1 MLDNYIKKIEEL
13 ILPEYYDRNNYK
25 EKIILENNN
34 NINDNNNN
42 VNNNTSNTQ
51 QHNKIITSNIDSP
64 ILNSYHNSD
73 INNNI
78 NITKPKQISSI
89 KIEKLSSKNSKIE
102 NINNNNKNNN
112 INKDKINNN
121 KVNNENDNI
130 INNNNIENER
140 KEELNKMKQE
150 NSGKLQNPEFE
161 IISNSNNNT
170 NSNIQNNITIKSNT
184 NNNNNNNFIKIN
196 DKIYTQN
203 DLLNLLEKIKS
214 INLKN
219 MSYRYDMEKYKN
231 KIIELNKINSEQKEE
246 IEKLEKEKENLTQY
260 LLKLEKLIR
269 GQKSLSSNQSLHSN
283 NSNTNSLILNTNKN
297 KNFNVINNNYNNNNN
312 NNINNKNKNIKEK
325 ETIEMKKSYNLFNQ
339 SNIDVSIGGNNPY
352 VIITDVNTKVQTTLN
367 NKKELKNFLIRINK
381 ENLKLKNFQNK
392 VFELSKNYDDLNSN
406 LEETINKFSDLL
418 NNNINNDENNNDN
431 INKAEFLENY
441 KILCD
446 QINKTLEL
454 KQNEYNMLLEGKD
467 EALYLLQEE
476 LFITS
481 NELEDRKRDR
491 INEQK
496 IINSLQIEIN
506 DLNEKLDNNNNNFIS
521 INSNNNKDD
530 KNLNSLRTEI
540 EAQKMTIPAKQVV
553 NSIIKKIEKNFNM
566 EDESNIL
573 LLNNINNSIK

>member
-1 MLDNYIKKIEEL
+1 
-13 ILPEYYDRNNYK
+13 
-25 EKIILENNN
+25 
-34 NINDNNNN
+34 
-42 VNNNTSNTQ
+42 
-51 QHNKIITSNIDSP
+51 
-64 ILNSYHNSD
+64 
-73 INNNI
+73 
-78 NITKPKQISSI
+78 
-89 KIEKLSSKNSKIE
+89 
-102 NINNNNKNNN
+102 
-112 INKDKINNN
+112 
-121 KVNNENDNI
+121 
-130 INNNNIENER
+130 
-140 KEELNKMKQE
+140 MKQE
-150 NSGKLQNPEFE
+150 NLGKLQNPEFE

-170 NSNIQNNITIKSNT
+170 NSNFQNNSTIK
-184 NNNNNNNFIKIN
+184 NNSNNNNNFMKIN

-203 DLLNLLEKIKS
+203 DILNLLEKIKS
-214 INLKN
+214 INIKN
-219 MSYRYDMEKYKN
+219 MSYRYEMEKYKN
-231 KIIELNKINSEQKEE
+231 KIIELNKTNSEQKEE

-269 GQKSLSSNQSLHSN
+269 GQKSLSPNQSL
-283 NSNTNSLILNTNKN
+283 NSNILNTNSSNSNIN
-297 KNFNVINNNYNNNNN
+297 KNRKLNVINNN
-312 NNINNKNKNIKEK
+312 NKNIKEK

-352 VIITDVNTKVQTTLN
+352 VVITDVNTKVQTTLN

-381 ENLKLKNFQNK
+381 ENLKLKNFQKK

-418 NNNINNDENNNDN
+418 NNNNDDINNVN

-441 KILCD
+441 KILCE
-446 QINKTLEL
+446 QVNKTLEL
-454 KQNEYNMLLEGKD
+454 KQNEYNTLLDGKD

-506 DLNEKLDNNNNNFIS
+506 DLNEKLDNNNNNNNFYNS
-521 INSNNNKDD
+521 INSNNNNNKDD
-530 KNLNSLRTEI
+530 KNLNSLRNEI

-553 NSIIKKIEKNFNM
+553 NNIIKKIEKNFNM

>member
-25 EKIILENNN
+25 EKIILE
-34 NINDNNNN
+34 DNNNN
-42 VNNNTSNTQ
+42 KNANNNNNLNSFSSQ
-51 QHNKIITSNIDSP
+51 QNNKIITSNIDSP
-64 ILNSYHNSD
+64 ILKSYQNSD
-73 INNNI
+73 INNNTNI
-78 NITKPKQISSI
+78 NKPKQISSI
-89 KIEKLSSKNSKIE
+89 KIEKLSNKNSKIE
-102 NINNNNKNNN
+102 NINYNNYKKNNN
-112 INKDKINNN
+112 IIIDKNNNNN
-121 KVNNENDNI
+121 KTNNNDNDNI
-130 INNNNIENER
+130 NNDNSIENER

-150 NSGKLQNPEFE
+150 NLGKLQNPEFE

-170 NSNIQNNITIKSNT
+170 NSNVQNNSTIK
-184 NNNNNNNFIKIN
+184 NNSNNNNNFMKIN

-203 DLLNLLEKIKS
+203 DILNLLEKIKS
-214 INLKN
+214 INIKN
-219 MSYRYDMEKYKN
+219 MSYRYEMEKYKN
-231 KIIELNKINSEQKEE
+231 KIIELNKTNSEQKEE

-269 GQKSLSSNQSLHSN
+269 GQKSLSPNQSL
-283 NSNTNSLILNTNKN
+283 NSNILNTNSSNSNIN
-297 KNFNVINNNYNNNNN
+297 KNRKLNVINNN
-312 NNINNKNKNIKEK
+312 NKNIKEK

-352 VIITDVNTKVQTTLN
+352 IIITDVNTKVQTTLN

-406 LEETINKFSDLL
+406 LEETINKFTDLL
-418 NNNINNDENNNDN
+418 NNNNDDINNVN

-441 KILCD
+441 KILCE
-446 QINKTLEL
+446 QVNKTLEL
-454 KQNEYNMLLEGKD
+454 KQNEYNTLLDGKD

-506 DLNEKLDNNNNNFIS
+506 DLNEKLDNNNNNNNFYNS
-521 INSNNNKDD
+521 INSNNNNNKDD
-530 KNLNSLRTEI
+530 KNLNSLRNEI

-553 NSIIKKIEKNFNM
+553 NNIIKKIEKNFNM

>member
-1 MLDNYIKKIEEL
+1 
-13 ILPEYYDRNNYK
+13 
-25 EKIILENNN
+25 
-34 NINDNNNN
+34 
-42 VNNNTSNTQ
+42 
-51 QHNKIITSNIDSP
+51 
-64 ILNSYHNSD
+64 
-73 INNNI
+73 
-78 NITKPKQISSI
+78 
-89 KIEKLSSKNSKIE
+89 
-102 NINNNNKNNN
+102 
-112 INKDKINNN
+112 
-121 KVNNENDNI
+121 
-130 INNNNIENER
+130 
-140 KEELNKMKQE
+140 
-150 NSGKLQNPEFE
+150 
-161 IISNSNNNT
+161 
-170 NSNIQNNITIKSNT
+170 
-184 NNNNNNNFIKIN
+184 
-196 DKIYTQN
+196 
-203 DLLNLLEKIKS
+203 
-214 INLKN
+214 
-219 MSYRYDMEKYKN
+219 
-231 KIIELNKINSEQKEE
+231 
-246 IEKLEKEKENLTQY
+246 
-260 LLKLEKLIR
+260 
-269 GQKSLSSNQSLHSN
+269 
-283 NSNTNSLILNTNKN
+283 
-297 KNFNVINNNYNNNNN
+297 
-312 NNINNKNKNIKEK
+312 
-325 ETIEMKKSYNLFNQ
+325 MKKSYNLFNQ

-506 DLNEKLDNNNNNFIS
+506 DLNEKLDNNNNNNNFIS

>member
-25 EKIILENNN
+25 EKIILE
-34 NINDNNNN
+34 DNNNN
-42 VNNNTSNTQ
+42 KNANNNNNLNSFSSNTQ
-51 QHNKIITSNIDSP
+51 QNNKIITSNIDSP
-64 ILNSYHNSD
+64 ILKSYQNSD
-73 INNNI
+73 INNNTNI
-78 NITKPKQISSI
+78 NKPKQISSI
-89 KIEKLSSKNSKIE
+89 KIEKLSNKNSKIE
-102 NINNNNKNNN
+102 NINYNNYKKNNN
-112 INKDKINNN
+112 IIIDKNNNNN
-121 KVNNENDNI
+121 KTNNNDNDNI
-130 INNNNIENER
+130 NNDNSIENER

-150 NSGKLQNPEFE
+150 NLGKLQNPEFE

-170 NSNIQNNITIKSNT
+170 NSNVQNNSTIK
-184 NNNNNNNFIKIN
+184 NNSNNNNNFMKIN

-203 DLLNLLEKIKS
+203 DILNLLEKIKS
-214 INLKN
+214 INIKN
-219 MSYRYDMEKYKN
+219 MSYRYEMEKYKN
-231 KIIELNKINSEQKEE
+231 KIIELNKTNSDQKEE

-269 GQKSLSSNQSLHSN
+269 GQKSLSPNQSL
-283 NSNTNSLILNTNKN
+283 NSNILNTNSSNSNIN
-297 KNFNVINNNYNNNNN
+297 KNRKLNVINNN
-312 NNINNKNKNIKEK
+312 NKNIKEK

-352 VIITDVNTKVQTTLN
+352 VVITDVNTKVQTTLN

-381 ENLKLKNFQNK
+381 ENLKLKNFQKK

-406 LEETINKFSDLL
+406 LEETINKFTDLL
-418 NNNINNDENNNDN
+418 NNNNDDNNNVN

-441 KILCD
+441 KILCE
-446 QINKTLEL
+446 QVNKTLEL
-454 KQNEYNMLLEGKD
+454 KQNEYNTLLDGKD

-506 DLNEKLDNNNNNFIS
+506 DLNEKLDNNNNNNNFYNS
-521 INSNNNKDD
+521 INSNNNNNKDD
-530 KNLNSLRTEI
+530 KNLNSLRNEI

-553 NSIIKKIEKNFNM
+553 NNIIKKIEKNFNM

>member
-25 EKIILENNN
+25 EKIILE
-34 NINDNNNN
+34 DNNNN
-42 VNNNTSNTQ
+42 KNANNNNNLNSFSSNTQ
-51 QHNKIITSNIDSP
+51 QNNKIITSNIDSP
-64 ILNSYHNSD
+64 ILKSYQNSD
-73 INNNI
+73 INNNTNI
-78 NITKPKQISSI
+78 NKPKQISSI
-89 KIEKLSSKNSKIE
+89 KIEKLSNKNSKIE
-102 NINNNNKNNN
+102 NINYNNYKKNNN
-112 INKDKINNN
+112 IIIDKNNNNN
-121 KVNNENDNI
+121 KTNNNDNDNI
-130 INNNNIENER
+130 NNDNSIENER

-150 NSGKLQNPEFE
+150 NLGKLQNPEFE

-170 NSNIQNNITIKSNT
+170 NSNVQNNSTIK
-184 NNNNNNNFIKIN
+184 NNSNNNNNFMKIN

-203 DLLNLLEKIKS
+203 DILNLLEKIKS
-214 INLKN
+214 INIKN
-219 MSYRYDMEKYKN
+219 MSYRYEMEKYKN
-231 KIIELNKINSEQKEE
+231 KIIELNKTNSEQKEE

-269 GQKSLSSNQSLHSN
+269 GQKSLSPNQSL
-283 NSNTNSLILNTNKN
+283 NSNILNTNSSNSNIN
-297 KNFNVINNNYNNNNN
+297 KNRKLNVINNN
-312 NNINNKNKNIKEK
+312 NKNIKEK

-352 VIITDVNTKVQTTLN
+352 VVITDVNTKVQTTLN

-381 ENLKLKNFQNK
+381 ENLKLKNFQKK

-406 LEETINKFSDLL
+406 LEETINKFTDLL
-418 NNNINNDENNNDN
+418 NNNNDDNNNVN

-441 KILCD
+441 KILCE
-446 QINKTLEL
+446 QVNKTLEL
-454 KQNEYNMLLEGKD
+454 KQNEYNTLLDGKD

-506 DLNEKLDNNNNNFIS
+506 DLNEKLDNNNNNNNFYNS
-521 INSNNNKDD
+521 INSNNNNNKDD
-530 KNLNSLRTEI
+530 KNLNSLRNEI

-553 NSIIKKIEKNFNM
+553 NNIIKKIEKNFNM

>member
-42 VNNNTSNTQ
+42 MNNNTSNTQ

-102 NINNNNKNNN
+102 NINNSNNNKNNN

-121 KVNNENDNI
+121 KANNENDNI

-161 IISNSNNNT
+161 IISNSHNNT
-170 NSNIQNNITIKSNT
+170 NSNIQNNITIKSNI
-184 NNNNNNNFIKIN
+184 NNNNNFIKIN

-219 MSYRYDMEKYKN
+219 MSYRYEMDKYKN
-231 KIIELNKINSEQKEE
+231 KIIELNKTNSEQKEE

-269 GQKSLSSNQSLHSN
+269 GQKSLSSNQSMHSN
-283 NSNTNSLILNTNKN
+283 NLNTNSTILNTNKN
-297 KNFNVINNNYNNNNN
+297 KNFNVINNNNNI
-312 NNINNKNKNIKEK
+312 INNKNKNIKEK

-352 VIITDVNTKVQTTLN
+352 IVITDVNTKVQTTLN

-381 ENLKLKNFQNK
+381 ENLKLKNFQKK

-418 NNNINNDENNNDN
+418 NNNINNDENNNNDN

-441 KILCD
+441 KILCE

-454 KQNEYNMLLEGKD
+454 KQNEYNTLLEGKD

-506 DLNEKLDNNNNNFIS
+506 DLNEKLDNNNKNNFIS

-530 KNLNSLRTEI
+530 KNLNNLRTEI

>member
-25 EKIILENNN
+25 EKIILE
-34 NINDNNNN
+34 DNNNN
-42 VNNNTSNTQ
+42 KNANNNNNLNSFSSNTQ
-51 QHNKIITSNIDSP
+51 QNNKIITSNIDSP
-64 ILNSYHNSD
+64 ILKSYQNSD
-73 INNNI
+73 INNNTNI
-78 NITKPKQISSI
+78 NKPKQISSI
-89 KIEKLSSKNSKIE
+89 KIEKLSNKNSKIE
-102 NINNNNKNNN
+102 NINYNNNKKNNN
-112 INKDKINNN
+112 IIKDKNNNNN
-121 KVNNENDNI
+121 KTNNNDNDNI
-130 INNNNIENER
+130 NNDNSIENER

-150 NSGKLQNPEFE
+150 NLGKLQNPEFE

-170 NSNIQNNITIKSNT
+170 NSNVQNNSTIK
-184 NNNNNNNFIKIN
+184 NNSNNNNNFMKIN

-203 DLLNLLEKIKS
+203 DILNLLEKIKS
-214 INLKN
+214 INIKN
-219 MSYRYDMEKYKN
+219 MSYRYEMEKYKN

-269 GQKSLSSNQSLHSN
+269 GQKSLSPNQSL
-283 NSNTNSLILNTNKN
+283 NSNILNTNSSNSNIN
-297 KNFNVINNNYNNNNN
+297 KNRKLNVINNN
-312 NNINNKNKNIKEK
+312 NKNIKEK

-352 VIITDVNTKVQTTLN
+352 VVITDVNTKVQTTLN

-381 ENLKLKNFQNK
+381 ENLKLKNFQKK

-406 LEETINKFSDLL
+406 LEETINKFTDLL
-418 NNNINNDENNNDN
+418 NNNNDDNNNVN

-441 KILCD
+441 KILCE
-446 QINKTLEL
+446 QVNKTLEL
-454 KQNEYNMLLEGKD
+454 KQNEYNTLLDGKD

-506 DLNEKLDNNNNNFIS
+506 DLNEKLDNNNNNNNFYNS
-521 INSNNNKDD
+521 INSNNNNNKDD
-530 KNLNSLRTEI
+530 KNLNSLRNEI

-553 NSIIKKIEKNFNM
+553 NNIIKKIEKNFNM

>member
-25 EKIILENNN
+25 EKIILE
-34 NINDNNNN
+34 DNNNN
-42 VNNNTSNTQ
+42 KNANNNNNLNSFSSQ
-51 QHNKIITSNIDSP
+51 QNNKIITSNIDSP
-64 ILNSYHNSD
+64 ILKSYQNSD
-73 INNNI
+73 INNNTNI
-78 NITKPKQISSI
+78 NKPKQISSI
-89 KIEKLSSKNSKIE
+89 KIEKLSNKNSKIE
-102 NINNNNKNNN
+102 NINYNNYKKNNN
-112 INKDKINNN
+112 IIIDKNNNN
-121 KVNNENDNI
+121 KTNNNDNDNI
-130 INNNNIENER
+130 NNDNSIENER

-150 NSGKLQNPEFE
+150 NLGKLQNPEFE

-170 NSNIQNNITIKSNT
+170 NSNVQNNSTIK
-184 NNNNNNNFIKIN
+184 NNSNNNNNFMKIN

-203 DLLNLLEKIKS
+203 DILNLLEKIKS
-214 INLKN
+214 INIKN
-219 MSYRYDMEKYKN
+219 MSYRYEMEKYKN
-231 KIIELNKINSEQKEE
+231 KIIELNKTNSEQKEE

-269 GQKSLSSNQSLHSN
+269 GQKSLSPNQSL
-283 NSNTNSLILNTNKN
+283 NSNILNTNSSNSNIN
-297 KNFNVINNNYNNNNN
+297 KNRKLNVINNN
-312 NNINNKNKNIKEK
+312 NKNIKEK

-352 VIITDVNTKVQTTLN
+352 VVITDVNTKVQTTLN

-381 ENLKLKNFQNK
+381 ENLKLKNFQKK

-406 LEETINKFSDLL
+406 LEETINKFTDLL
-418 NNNINNDENNNDN
+418 NNNNDDINNVN

-441 KILCD
+441 KILCE
-446 QINKTLEL
+446 QVNKTLEL
-454 KQNEYNMLLEGKD
+454 KQNEYNTLLDGKD

-506 DLNEKLDNNNNNFIS
+506 DLNEKLDNNNNNNNFYNS
-521 INSNNNKDD
+521 INSNNNNNKDD
-530 KNLNSLRTEI
+530 KNLNSLRNEI

-553 NSIIKKIEKNFNM
+553 NNIIKKIEKNFNM

>member
-1 MLDNYIKKIEEL
+1 
-13 ILPEYYDRNNYK
+13 
-25 EKIILENNN
+25 
-34 NINDNNNN
+34 
-42 VNNNTSNTQ
+42 
-51 QHNKIITSNIDSP
+51 
-64 ILNSYHNSD
+64 
-73 INNNI
+73 
-78 NITKPKQISSI
+78 
-89 KIEKLSSKNSKIE
+89 
-102 NINNNNKNNN
+102 
-112 INKDKINNN
+112 
-121 KVNNENDNI
+121 
-130 INNNNIENER
+130 
-140 KEELNKMKQE
+140 
-150 NSGKLQNPEFE
+150 
-161 IISNSNNNT
+161 
-170 NSNIQNNITIKSNT
+170 
-184 NNNNNNNFIKIN
+184 
-196 DKIYTQN
+196 
-203 DLLNLLEKIKS
+203 
-214 INLKN
+214 
-219 MSYRYDMEKYKN
+219 
-231 KIIELNKINSEQKEE
+231 
-246 IEKLEKEKENLTQY
+246 
-260 LLKLEKLIR
+260 
-269 GQKSLSSNQSLHSN
+269 
-283 NSNTNSLILNTNKN
+283 
-297 KNFNVINNNYNNNNN
+297 
-312 NNINNKNKNIKEK
+312 
-325 ETIEMKKSYNLFNQ
+325 MKKSYNLFNQ

-381 ENLKLKNFQNK
+381 ENLKLKNFQKK

-418 NNNINNDENNNDN
+418 NNNINNDENNNNDN

-506 DLNEKLDNNNNNFIS
+506 DLNEKLDNNNNNNNFIS

>member
-42 VNNNTSNTQ
+42 MNNNTSNTQ

-102 NINNNNKNNN
+102 NINNSNNNKNNN

-121 KVNNENDNI
+121 KANNENDNI

-161 IISNSNNNT
+161 IISNSHNNT
-170 NSNIQNNITIKSNT
+170 NSNIQNNITIKSNI
-184 NNNNNNNFIKIN
+184 NNNNNNFIKIN

-219 MSYRYDMEKYKN
+219 MSYRYEMDKYKN
-231 KIIELNKINSEQKEE
+231 KIIELNKTNSEQKEE

-269 GQKSLSSNQSLHSN
+269 GQKSLSSNQSMHSN
-283 NSNTNSLILNTNKN
+283 NLNTNSTILNTNKN
-297 KNFNVINNNYNNNNN
+297 KNFNVINNNHI
-312 NNINNKNKNIKEK
+312 NINNKNKNIKEK

-352 VIITDVNTKVQTTLN
+352 IVITDVNTKVQTTLN

-381 ENLKLKNFQNK
+381 ENLKLKNFQKK

-418 NNNINNDENNNDN
+418 NNNINNDENNNNNDN

-441 KILCD
+441 KILCE

-454 KQNEYNMLLEGKD
+454 KQNEYNTLLEGKD

-506 DLNEKLDNNNNNFIS
+506 DLNEKLDNNNKNNFIS

-530 KNLNSLRTEI
+530 KNVNNLRTEF

>member
-25 EKIILENNN
+25 EKIILE
-34 NINDNNNN
+34 DNNNN
-42 VNNNTSNTQ
+42 KNANNNNNLNSFSSNTQ
-51 QHNKIITSNIDSP
+51 QNNKIITSNIDSP
-64 ILNSYHNSD
+64 ILKSYQNSD
-73 INNNI
+73 INNNTNI
-78 NITKPKQISSI
+78 NKPKQISSI
-89 KIEKLSSKNSKIE
+89 KIEKLSNKNSKIE
-102 NINNNNKNNN
+102 NINYNNYKKNNN
-112 INKDKINNN
+112 IIIDKNNNNN
-121 KVNNENDNI
+121 KTNNNDNDNI
-130 INNNNIENER
+130 NNDNSIENER

-150 NSGKLQNPEFE
+150 NLGKLQNPEFE

-170 NSNIQNNITIKSNT
+170 NSNVQNNSTIK
-184 NNNNNNNFIKIN
+184 NNSNNNNNFMKIN

-203 DLLNLLEKIKS
+203 DILNLLEKIKS
-214 INLKN
+214 INIKN
-219 MSYRYDMEKYKN
+219 MSYRYEMEKYKN
-231 KIIELNKINSEQKEE
+231 KIIELNKTNSEQKEE

-269 GQKSLSSNQSLHSN
+269 GQKSLSPNQSL
-283 NSNTNSLILNTNKN
+283 NSNILNTNSSNSNIN
-297 KNFNVINNNYNNNNN
+297 KNRKLNVINNN
-312 NNINNKNKNIKEK
+312 NKNIKEK

-381 ENLKLKNFQNK
+381 ENLKLKNFQKK

-506 DLNEKLDNNNNNFIS
+506 DLNEKLDNNNNNNNFYNS
-521 INSNNNKDD
+521 INSNNNNNKDD
-530 KNLNSLRTEI
+530 KNLNSLRNEI

-553 NSIIKKIEKNFNM
+553 NNIIKKIEKNFNM

>member
-34 NINDNNNN
+34 NINDNNNM
-42 VNNNTSNTQ
+42 NNNTSNTQ

-89 KIEKLSSKNSKIE
+89 KIEKLSNKNSKIE
-102 NINNNNKNNN
+102 NINYNNYKKNNN
-112 INKDKINNN
+112 IIIDKNNNNN
-121 KVNNENDNI
+121 KTNNNDNDNI
-130 INNNNIENER
+130 NNDNSIENER

-150 NSGKLQNPEFE
+150 NLGKLQNPEFE

-170 NSNIQNNITIKSNT
+170 NSNVQNNSTIK
-184 NNNNNNNFIKIN
+184 NNSNNNNNFMKIN

-203 DLLNLLEKIKS
+203 DILNLLEKIKS
-214 INLKN
+214 INIKN
-219 MSYRYDMEKYKN
+219 MSYRYEMEKYKN
-231 KIIELNKINSEQKEE
+231 KIIELNKTNSEQKEE

-269 GQKSLSSNQSLHSN
+269 GQKSLSPNQSL
-283 NSNTNSLILNTNKN
+283 NSNILNTNSSNSNIN
-297 KNFNVINNNYNNNNN
+297 KNRKLNVINNN
-312 NNINNKNKNIKEK
+312 NKNIKEK

-352 VIITDVNTKVQTTLN
+352 VVITDVNTKVQTTLN

-381 ENLKLKNFQNK
+381 ENLKLKNFQKK

-406 LEETINKFSDLL
+406 LEETINKFTDLL
-418 NNNINNDENNNDN
+418 NNNNDDNNNVN

-441 KILCD
+441 KILCE
-446 QINKTLEL
+446 QVNKTLEL
-454 KQNEYNMLLEGKD
+454 KQNEYNTLLEGKD

-506 DLNEKLDNNNNNFIS
+506 DLNEKLDNNSNNNFYDNFIS
-521 INSNNNKDD
+521 NNLNNNKDD

-553 NSIIKKIEKNFNM
+553 NNIIKKIEKNFNM